1 MKVFDTP
8 HKKKSAVL
16 TLITAF
22 LLIFLFFYIGLSYY
36 DPPVSYGMEVNFGN
50 SINGSGNNIQ
60 PLKQVIQKKSSSAE
74 NKPKVERRSES
85 KPPQKKVV
93 PKIIKP
99 LLKDEKSTIPI
110 INKNEVEKKS
120 TISNQKKEEKLTKNK
135 KPKVTDD
142 TKNLVSNL
150 IKNRKKE
157 DIEKKGE
164 GDDQNFGDK
173 GKKEGNPY
181 SSSYYNKAGLKGI
194 GKGYGLNGR
203 NLKSNGKV
211 IQECNQ
217 EGIVVVRITV
227 NKLGKVINA
236 EPGVKGTTNTHPCL
250 LVPAKKTALM
260 HEWYPDSKAPEQQI
274 GFVVIQFKLG
284 E

>member
-8 HKKKSAVL
+8 HKKKSAGL

-22 LLIFLFFYIGLSYY
+22 LLIFLFFFLGLSYY

-50 SINGSGNNIQ
+50 SINGSGNIQ
-60 PLKQVIQKKSSSAE
+60 PLKQVTQKKSSSIV
-74 NKPKVERRSES
+74 NKPKVEQKSES

-93 PKIIKP
+93 PKTNKP
-99 LLKDEKSTIPI
+99 VLKDEKSTIPI
-110 INKNEVEKKS
+110 INKNEVEKES

-157 DIEKKGE
+157 NIEKKGE
-164 GDDQNFGDK
+164 GDDQIFGDK
-173 GKKEGNPY
+173 GKKDGNPY

-227 NKLGKVINA
+227 NKLGNVINA

-250 LVPAKKTALM
+250 LGPAKKTALM
-260 HEWYPDSKAPEQQI
+260 HEWYPDSEAPEQQI

>member
-8 HKKKSAVL
+8 HKKKSAGL

-22 LLIFLFFYIGLSYY
+22 LLIFLFFFLGLSYY

-50 SINGSGNNIQ
+50 SINGSGNIQ
-60 PLKQVIQKKSSSAE
+60 PLKQVTQKKSSSIV
-74 NKPKVERRSES
+74 NKPKVERKSES

-99 LLKDEKSTIPI
+99 VLKDEKSTIPI
-110 INKNEVEKKS
+110 INKNEVEKES
-120 TISNQKKEEKLTKNK
+120 IISNQKKEEELIKNK

-164 GDDQNFGDK
+164 GDDQIFGDK
-173 GKKEGNPY
+173 GKKDGNPY

-227 NKLGKVINA
+227 NKLGNVINA

-250 LVPAKKTALM
+250 LAPAKKTALM

>member
-8 HKKKSAVL
+8 HKKKSAGL

-22 LLIFLFFYIGLSYY
+22 LLIFLFFFLGLSYY

-50 SINGSGNNIQ
+50 SINGSGNIQ
-60 PLKQVIQKKSSSAE
+60 PLKQVTQKKSSSIV
-74 NKPKVERRSES
+74 NKPKVERKSES
-85 KPPQKKVV
+85 KPTQKKVV
-93 PKIIKP
+93 PKAIKP
-99 LLKDEKSTIPI
+99 VLKDEKSTIPI
-110 INKNEVEKKS
+110 INKNEVEKES
-120 TISNQKKEEKLTKNK
+120 IISNQKKEEELIKNK

-164 GDDQNFGDK
+164 GDDQIFGDK
-173 GKKEGNPY
+173 GKKDGNPY

-227 NKLGKVINA
+227 NKLGNVINA

-250 LVPAKKTALM
+250 LAPAKKTALM

>member
-8 HKKKSAVL
+8 HKKKSAGL

-22 LLIFLFFYIGLSYY
+22 LLIFLFFFLGLSYY

-50 SINGSGNNIQ
+50 SITGSGNIQ
-60 PLKQVIQKKSSSAE
+60 PLKKVTQKKSSSIE
-74 NKPKVERRSES
+74 NKPKVERKSES

-93 PKIIKP
+93 PKTIKP
-99 LLKDEKSTIPI
+99 VLTDEKSTTPI
-110 INKNEVEKKS
+110 INKNEVEKES
-120 TISNQKKEEKLTKNK
+120 IISNQKKEEKLPKNK

-150 IKNRKKE
+150 IKNRKTE
-157 DIEKKGE
+157 DIEKEGE
-164 GDDQNFGDK
+164 GDNKIFGDK

-181 SSSYYNKAGLKGI
+181 SGSYYNKAGLEGI

-203 NLKSNGKV
+203 SLKSNGKV

-227 NKLGKVINA
+227 NKLGNVINA

-250 LVPAKKTALM
+250 LAPAKKTALM

>member
-8 HKKKSAVL
+8 HKKKSAGL

-22 LLIFLFFYIGLSYY
+22 LLIFLFFFLGLSYY

-50 SINGSGNNIQ
+50 SINGSGNIQ
-60 PLKQVIQKKSSSAE
+60 PLKQVTQKKSSSIV
-74 NKPKVERRSES
+74 NKPKVERKSES
-85 KPPQKKVV
+85 KPTQKKVV
-93 PKIIKP
+93 SKAIKP
-99 LLKDEKSTIPI
+99 VLKDEKSTIPI
-110 INKNEVEKKS
+110 INKNEVEKES
-120 TISNQKKEEKLTKNK
+120 IISNQKKEEELIKNK

-164 GDDQNFGDK
+164 GDDQIFGDK
-173 GKKEGNPY
+173 GKKDGNPY

-227 NKLGKVINA
+227 NKLGNVINA

-250 LVPAKKTALM
+250 LAPAKKTALM

>member
-8 HKKKSAVL
+8 HKKKSAGL

-22 LLIFLFFYIGLSYY
+22 LLIFLFFFLGLSYY

-50 SINGSGNNIQ
+50 SINGSGNIQ
-60 PLKQVIQKKSSSAE
+60 PLKQVTQKKSSSIV
-74 NKPKVERRSES
+74 NKPKVEQKSES
-85 KPPQKKVV
+85 KPTQKKVV
-93 PKIIKP
+93 SKAIKP
-99 LLKDEKSTIPI
+99 VLKDEKSTIPI
-110 INKNEVEKKS
+110 INKNEVEKES
-120 TISNQKKEEKLTKNK
+120 IISNQKKEEELIKNK

-164 GDDQNFGDK
+164 GDDQIFGDK
-173 GKKEGNPY
+173 GKKDGNPY

-227 NKLGKVINA
+227 NKLGNVINA

-250 LVPAKKTALM
+250 LAPAKKTALM

>member
-8 HKKKSAVL
+8 HKKKSAGL

-22 LLIFLFFYIGLSYY
+22 LLIFLFFFLGLSYY

-50 SINGSGNNIQ
+50 SINGSGNIQ
-60 PLKQVIQKKSSSAE
+60 PLKQVTQKKSSSIV
-74 NKPKVERRSES
+74 NKPKVERKSES
-85 KPPQKKVV
+85 KPTQKKVV
-93 PKIIKP
+93 PKAIKP
-99 LLKDEKSTIPI
+99 VLKDEKSTIPI
-110 INKNEVEKKS
+110 LNKNEVEKES
-120 TISNQKKEEKLTKNK
+120 IISNQKKEEELIKNK

-164 GDDQNFGDK
+164 GDDQIFGDK
-173 GKKEGNPY
+173 GKKDGNPY

-203 NLKSNGKV
+203 NLMSNGKV

-217 EGIVVVRITV
+217 GGIVVVRITV
-227 NKLGKVINA
+227 NKLGNVINA

-250 LVPAKKTALM
+250 LAPAKKTALM
-260 HEWYPDSKAPEQQI
+260 HKWYPDSKAPEQQI

>member
-1 MKVFDTP
+1 MRLLVFLRTNFKSFTESDPSQYLMKM
-8 HKKKSAVL
+8 
-16 TLITAF
+16 IRRGTAR
-22 LLIFLFFYIGLSYY
+22 S
-36 DPPVSYGMEVNFGN
+36 DPE
-50 SINGSGNNIQ
+50 
-60 PLKQVIQKKSSSAE
+60 
-74 NKPKVERRSES
+74 
-85 KPPQKKVV
+85 
-93 PKIIKP
+93 P

-110 INKNEVEKKS
+110 INKNEVEKES
-120 TISNQKKEEKLTKNK
+120 IISNQKKEEKLIKNK

-164 GDDQNFGDK
+164 GDDQIFGDK
-173 GKKEGNPY
+173 GKKDGNPY

-203 NLKSNGKV
+203 DLKSNGKV

-227 NKLGKVINA
+227 NKLGSVINA

-250 LVPAKKTALM
+250 LAPAKKTALM

>member
-8 HKKKSAVL
+8 HKKKSAGL

-22 LLIFLFFYIGLSYY
+22 LLIFLFFFLGLSYY

-50 SINGSGNNIQ
+50 SINGSGNIQ
-60 PLKQVIQKKSSSAE
+60 PLKQVTQKKSSSIV
-74 NKPKVERRSES
+74 NKPKVERKSES
-85 KPPQKKVV
+85 KPTQKKVV
-93 PKIIKP
+93 PKAIKP
-99 LLKDEKSTIPI
+99 VLKDEKSTIPI
-110 INKNEVEKKS
+110 INKNEVEKES
-120 TISNQKKEEKLTKNK
+120 IISNQKKEEELKKNK

-164 GDDQNFGDK
+164 GDDQIFGDK
-173 GKKEGNPY
+173 GKKDGNPY

-227 NKLGKVINA
+227 NKLGNVINA

-250 LVPAKKTALM
+250 LAPAKKTALM
-260 HEWYPDSKAPEQQI
+260 YEWYPDSKAPEQQI

>member
-8 HKKKSAVL
+8 HKKKSAGL

-22 LLIFLFFYIGLSYY
+22 LLIFLFFFLGLSYY

-50 SINGSGNNIQ
+50 SINGSGNIQ
-60 PLKQVIQKKSSSAE
+60 PLKQVTQKKSSPIV
-74 NKPKVERRSES
+74 NKPKVERKSES
-85 KPPQKKVV
+85 KPTQKKVV
-93 PKIIKP
+93 SKTIKP
-99 LLKDEKSTIPI
+99 VLEDEKSTIPI
-110 INKNEVEKKS
+110 INKNEVEKES
-120 TISNQKKEEKLTKNK
+120 IISNQKKEEKLIKTK

-164 GDDQNFGDK
+164 GDDQIFGDK
-173 GKKEGNPY
+173 GKKDGNPY

-227 NKLGKVINA
+227 NKLGNVINA

-250 LVPAKKTALM
+250 LAPAKKTALM

>member
-8 HKKKSAVL
+8 HKKKSAGL

-22 LLIFLFFYIGLSYY
+22 LLIFLFFFLGLSYY

-50 SINGSGNNIQ
+50 SINGSGNIQ
-60 PLKQVIQKKSSSAE
+60 PLKQVTQKKSSSIV
-74 NKPKVERRSES
+74 NKPKVERKSES
-85 KPPQKKVV
+85 KPTQKKVV
-93 PKIIKP
+93 SKAIKP
-99 LLKDEKSTIPI
+99 VLKDEKSTIPI

-164 GDDQNFGDK
+164 GDDQIFGDK

-227 NKLGKVINA
+227 DKLGNVINA

-250 LVPAKKTALM
+250 LAPAKKTALM
-260 HEWYPDSKAPEQQI
+260 HKWYPDSKAPEQQI

>member
-8 HKKKSAVL
+8 HKKKSAGL

-22 LLIFLFFYIGLSYY
+22 LLIFLFFFLGLSYY

-50 SINGSGNNIQ
+50 SINGSGNIQ
-60 PLKQVIQKKSSSAE
+60 PLKQVTQKKSSSIV
-74 NKPKVERRSES
+74 NKPKVERKSES
-85 KPPQKKVV
+85 KPTQKKVV
-93 PKIIKP
+93 PKAIKP
-99 LLKDEKSTIPI
+99 VLKDEKSTIPI
-110 INKNEVEKKS
+110 INKNEVEKES
-120 TISNQKKEEKLTKNK
+120 IISNQKKEEELIKNK

-164 GDDQNFGDK
+164 GDDQIFGDK
-173 GKKEGNPY
+173 GKKDGNPY

-227 NKLGKVINA
+227 NKLGNVINA

>member
-8 HKKKSAVL
+8 HKKKSAGL
-16 TLITAF
+16 TLFTAF
-22 LLIFLFFYIGLSYY
+22 LLIFMFFFLGLSYY

-50 SINGSGNNIQ
+50 SKNGSGNIQ
-60 PLKQVIQKKSSSAE
+60 PLKQVTQKKSSSIVK
-74 NKPKVERRSES
+74 KPKVERKFES
-85 KPPQKKVV
+85 KPPQKKAA
-93 PKIIKP
+93 PKTIKP
-99 LLKDEKSTIPI
+99 VLTDEKSTIPI
-110 INKNEVEKKS
+110 INKNEVEKES
-120 TISNQKKEEKLTKNK
+120 IISNQKKEEKLPKNK

-157 DIEKKGE
+157 DIVKKGE
-164 GDDQNFGDK
+164 GDDQIFGDK
-173 GKKEGNPY
+173 GKKDGNPY
-181 SSSYYNKAGLKGI
+181 SSSYYNKAGLEGI

-203 NLKSNGKV
+203 SLKSNGKV

-227 NKLGKVINA
+227 NKLGNVINA

-250 LVPAKKTALM
+250 LAPAKKTALM

>member
-8 HKKKSAVL
+8 HKKKSAGL

-22 LLIFLFFYIGLSYY
+22 LLIFLFFFLGLSYY

-50 SINGSGNNIQ
+50 SINGSGNIQ
-60 PLKQVIQKKSSSAE
+60 PLKQVTQKKSSSIV
-74 NKPKVERRSES
+74 NKPKVERKSES
-85 KPPQKKVV
+85 KPTQKKVV
-93 PKIIKP
+93 SKAIKP
-99 LLKDEKSTIPI
+99 VLKDEKSTIPL
-110 INKNEVEKKS
+110 INKNEVEKES
-120 TISNQKKEEKLTKNK
+120 IISNQKKEEELIKNK

-164 GDDQNFGDK
+164 GDDQIFGDK
-173 GKKEGNPY
+173 GKKDGNPY

-227 NKLGKVINA
+227 NKLGSVINA

-250 LVPAKKTALM
+250 LAPAKKTALM

>member
-8 HKKKSAVL
+8 HKKKSAGL

-22 LLIFLFFYIGLSYY
+22 LLIFLFFFLGLSYY

-50 SINGSGNNIQ
+50 SINGSGNIQ
-60 PLKQVIQKKSSSAE
+60 PLKQVTQKKSSSIV
-74 NKPKVERRSES
+74 NKSKVERKSES
-85 KPPQKKVV
+85 KPTQKKVV
-93 PKIIKP
+93 PKTIKP
-99 LLKDEKSTIPI
+99 VLKDEKSTIPI
-110 INKNEVEKKS
+110 INKNEVEKES
-120 TISNQKKEEKLTKNK
+120 IISNQKKEEELIKNK

-164 GDDQNFGDK
+164 GDDQIFGDK
-173 GKKEGNPY
+173 GKKDGNPY

-227 NKLGKVINA
+227 NKLGNVINA

-250 LVPAKKTALM
+250 LAPAKKTALM

>member
-8 HKKKSAVL
+8 HKKKSAGL

-22 LLIFLFFYIGLSYY
+22 LLIFLFFFLGLSYY

-50 SINGSGNNIQ
+50 SINGSGNIQ
-60 PLKQVIQKKSSSAE
+60 PLKQVTQKKSSSIV
-74 NKPKVERRSES
+74 NKPKVERKSES
-85 KPPQKKVV
+85 KPTQKKVV
-93 PKIIKP
+93 SKAIKP
-99 LLKDEKSTIPI
+99 VLKDEKSTIPI
-110 INKNEVEKKS
+110 INKNEVEKES
-120 TISNQKKEEKLTKNK
+120 IISNQKKEEELIKNK

-164 GDDQNFGDK
+164 GDDQIFGDK
-173 GKKEGNPY
+173 GKKDGNPY

-203 NLKSNGKV
+203 SLMSNGKV

-227 NKLGKVINA
+227 NKLGNVIIA

-250 LVPAKKTALM
+250 LAPAKKTALM
-260 HEWYPDSKAPEQQI
+260 HKWYPDSKAPEQQI

>member
-8 HKKKSAVL
+8 HKKKSAGL

-50 SINGSGNNIQ
+50 SKNGSGNIQ
-60 PLKQVIQKKSSSAE
+60 PLKQIAQKKSSSIV
-74 NKPKVERRSES
+74 NKPKVERKSEF
-85 KPPQKKVV
+85 KPTQKKVV

-99 LLKDEKSTIPI
+99 VLIDEKSTIPI
-110 INKNEVEKKS
+110 KNKNEVEKES
-120 TISNQKKEEKLTKNK
+120 IISNQKKEEKLPKNE

-157 DIEKKGE
+157 DIVKKGE
-164 GDDQNFGDK
+164 GDDQIFGDK
-173 GKKEGNPY
+173 GKKDGNPY
-181 SSSYYNKAGLKGI
+181 SSSYYNKAGLEDI

-203 NLKSNGKV
+203 SLKSNGKV

-227 NKLGKVINA
+227 NKLGNVIHA

-250 LVPAKKTALM
+250 LDPAKKTALM
-260 HEWYPDSKAPEQQI
+260 HEWYPDSEAPEQQI

>member
-8 HKKKSAVL
+8 HKKKSAGL

-22 LLIFLFFYIGLSYY
+22 LLIFLFFFLGLSYY

-50 SINGSGNNIQ
+50 SINGSGNIQ
-60 PLKQVIQKKSSSAE
+60 PLKQVTQKKSSSIV
-74 NKPKVERRSES
+74 NKPKVERKSES

-99 LLKDEKSTIPI
+99 VLKDEKSTIPI
-110 INKNEVEKKS
+110 INKNEVEKES
-120 TISNQKKEEKLTKNK
+120 IISNQKKEEELIKNK

-164 GDDQNFGDK
+164 GDDQIFGDK
-173 GKKEGNPY
+173 GKKDGNPY

-227 NKLGKVINA
+227 NKLGNVINA

-250 LVPAKKTALM
+250 LAPAKKTALM

-274 GFVVIQFKLG
+274 GYVVIQFKLG

>member
-8 HKKKSAVL
+8 HKKKSAGL

-22 LLIFLFFYIGLSYY
+22 LLIFLFFFLGLSYY

-50 SINGSGNNIQ
+50 SINGSGNIQ
-60 PLKQVIQKKSSSAE
+60 PLKQVTQKKSSSIV
-74 NKPKVERRSES
+74 NKPKVERKSEP
-85 KPPQKKVV
+85 KPTQKKVV
-93 PKIIKP
+93 PKAIKP
-99 LLKDEKSTIPI
+99 VLKDEKSTIPI
-110 INKNEVEKKS
+110 INKNEVEKES
-120 TISNQKKEEKLTKNK
+120 IISSQKKEEELIKNK

-164 GDDQNFGDK
+164 GDDQIFGDK
-173 GKKEGNPY
+173 GKKDGNPY

-227 NKLGKVINA
+227 NKLGNVINA

-250 LVPAKKTALM
+250 LAPAKKTALM
-260 HEWYPDSKAPEQQI
+260 HKWYPDSKAPEQQI

>member
-8 HKKKSAVL
+8 HKKKSAGL

-22 LLIFLFFYIGLSYY
+22 LLIFLFFFLGLSYY

-50 SINGSGNNIQ
+50 SINGSGNIQ
-60 PLKQVIQKKSSSAE
+60 PLKQVTQKKSSSIV
-74 NKPKVERRSES
+74 NKPKVERKSES

-93 PKIIKP
+93 PKTIKP
-99 LLKDEKSTIPI
+99 VLTDEKSTIPM
-110 INKNEVEKKS
+110 INKNEVEKES
-120 TISNQKKEEKLTKNK
+120 IISNNKKEEKLPKNK
-135 KPKVTDD
+135 KPEVTDD
-142 TKNLVSNL
+142 TKKLVSNL

-157 DIEKKGE
+157 DIENKGE
-164 GDDQNFGDK
+164 GDDQIFGDK

-203 NLKSNGKV
+203 SLKSNGKV

-227 NKLGKVINA
+227 NKLGNVIIA

-250 LVPAKKTALM
+250 LAPAKKTALM
-260 HEWYPDSKAPEQQI
+260 HKWYPDSKAPEQQI

>member
-8 HKKKSAVL
+8 HKKKSAGL

-22 LLIFLFFYIGLSYY
+22 LLIFLFFFLGLSYY

-50 SINGSGNNIQ
+50 SINGSGNIQ
-60 PLKQVIQKKSSSAE
+60 PLKQVTQKKSSSIV
-74 NKPKVERRSES
+74 NKPNVERKSES

-93 PKIIKP
+93 PKTIKP
-99 LLKDEKSTIPI
+99 VLTDEKSTIPM
-110 INKNEVEKKS
+110 INKNEVEKES
-120 TISNQKKEEKLTKNK
+120 IISNNKKEEKLPKNK
-135 KPKVTDD
+135 KPEVTND
-142 TKNLVSNL
+142 TKKLVSNL

-157 DIEKKGE
+157 DIENKGE
-164 GDDQNFGDK
+164 GDDQIFGDK

-227 NKLGKVINA
+227 NKLGNVIIA

-250 LVPAKKTALM
+250 LAPAKKTALM
-260 HEWYPDSKAPEQQI
+260 HKWYPDSKAPEQQI

>member
-8 HKKKSAVL
+8 HKKKSAGL

-22 LLIFLFFYIGLSYY
+22 LLIFLFFFLGLSYY

-50 SINGSGNNIQ
+50 SINGSGNIQ
-60 PLKQVIQKKSSSAE
+60 PLKQVTQKKSSSIV
-74 NKPKVERRSES
+74 NKPKVERKSES
-85 KPPQKKVV
+85 KPTQKKVV
-93 PKIIKP
+93 PKAIKP
-99 LLKDEKSTIPI
+99 VLKDEKSTIPL
-110 INKNEVEKKS
+110 INKNEVEKES
-120 TISNQKKEEKLTKNK
+120 IISNQKKEEELIKNK

-164 GDDQNFGDK
+164 GDDQIFGDK
-173 GKKEGNPY
+173 GKKDGNPY

-227 NKLGKVINA
+227 NRLGNVINA

-250 LVPAKKTALM
+250 LAPAKKTALM

>member
-8 HKKKSAVL
+8 HKKKSAGL

-22 LLIFLFFYIGLSYY
+22 LLIFLFFFLGLSYY

-50 SINGSGNNIQ
+50 SINGSGNIQ
-60 PLKQVIQKKSSSAE
+60 PLKQVTQKKSSSIV
-74 NKPKVERRSES
+74 NKPKVERKSES
-85 KPPQKKVV
+85 KPTQKKVV
-93 PKIIKP
+93 SKAIKP
-99 LLKDEKSTIPI
+99 VLKDEKSTIPI
-110 INKNEVEKKS
+110 INKNEVEKES
-120 TISNQKKEEKLTKNK
+120 IISNQKKEEELIKNK

-164 GDDQNFGDK
+164 GDDQIFGDK
-173 GKKEGNPY
+173 GKKDGNPY

-227 NKLGKVINA
+227 DKLGNVINA

-250 LVPAKKTALM
+250 LAPAKKTALM

>member
-8 HKKKSAVL
+8 HKKKSAGL

-22 LLIFLFFYIGLSYY
+22 LLIFLFFFLGLSYY

-50 SINGSGNNIQ
+50 SINGSGNIQ
-60 PLKQVIQKKSSSAE
+60 PLKQVTQKKSSSIV
-74 NKPKVERRSES
+74 NKPKVERKSES
-85 KPPQKKVV
+85 KPTQKKVV
-93 PKIIKP
+93 PKAIKP
-99 LLKDEKSTIPI
+99 VLKDEKSTIPI
-110 INKNEVEKKS
+110 LNKNEVEKES
-120 TISNQKKEEKLTKNK
+120 IISNQKKEEELIKNK

-164 GDDQNFGDK
+164 GDDQIFGDK
-173 GKKEGNPY
+173 GKKDGNPY

-227 NKLGKVINA
+227 NRLGNVINA

-250 LVPAKKTALM
+250 LAPAKKTALM

>member
-8 HKKKSAVL
+8 HKKKSAGL

-22 LLIFLFFYIGLSYY
+22 LLIFLFFFLGLSYY

-50 SINGSGNNIQ
+50 SINGSGNIQ
-60 PLKQVIQKKSSSAE
+60 PLKQVTQKKSSSIV
-74 NKPKVERRSES
+74 NKPNVERKSES

-93 PKIIKP
+93 PKTIKP
-99 LLKDEKSTIPI
+99 VLTDEKSTIPM
-110 INKNEVEKKS
+110 INKNEVEKES
-120 TISNQKKEEKLTKNK
+120 IISNNKKEEKLPKNK
-135 KPKVTDD
+135 KPEVTDD
-142 TKNLVSNL
+142 TKKLVSNL

-157 DIEKKGE
+157 DIENKGE
-164 GDDQNFGDK
+164 GDDQIFGDK

-227 NKLGKVINA
+227 NKLGNVIIA

-250 LVPAKKTALM
+250 LAPAKKTALM
-260 HEWYPDSKAPEQQI
+260 HKWYPDSKAPEQQI

>member
-8 HKKKSAVL
+8 HKKKSAGL

-22 LLIFLFFYIGLSYY
+22 LLIFLFFFLGLSYY

-50 SINGSGNNIQ
+50 SINGSGNIQ
-60 PLKQVIQKKSSSAE
+60 PLKQVTQKKSSSIV
-74 NKPKVERRSES
+74 NKPKVEQKSES

-93 PKIIKP
+93 PKTNKP
-99 LLKDEKSTIPI
+99 VLKDEKSTIPI
-110 INKNEVEKKS
+110 INKNEVEKES
-120 TISNQKKEEKLTKNK
+120 TISNQKKEEKISKNK

-157 DIEKKGE
+157 NIEKKGE
-164 GDDQNFGDK
+164 GEDQIFGDK
-173 GKKEGNPY
+173 GKKDGNPY
-181 SSSYYNKAGLKGI
+181 SRSYYNKAGLKGI

-227 NKLGKVINA
+227 NRLGNVINA

-250 LVPAKKTALM
+250 LAPAKKTALM